1 MIAVARIVDAQEP
14 PPAARRGRWL
24 ALAAVVLIL
33 LVFTA
38 TLEPVQRT
46 ARTALGLAGLLPL
59 AVTMSGMVIDEGG
72 LPIAHAF
79 VRVDQGQELAATYT
93 DETGG
98 YRMGFTIRTAA
109 PAHVSFGANGY
120 EASLRELHIASTE
133 PKYAAQLHRLV
144 RIDSGATTHLVV
156 ASEDG
161 LCYPVRTDV
170 RDVDR
175 SWPCRLVHVLVSETG
190 MLSVAVVPDEPGS
203 KLGLSFAVGSE
214 PTLVF
219 ATPCCPQSDATRLP
233 QGAEALVQIVAL
245 DLDTAMSDTTGRG
258 RQGFT
263 LRTVIEP
270 P

>member
-1 MIAVARIVDAQEP
+1 MSAVARIGDAQEP
-14 PPAARRGRWL
+14 PPAARRRRWL

-33 LVFTA
+33 LVFAA

-46 ARTALGLAGLLPL
+46 ARTALGLAGLLPI

-93 DETGG
+93 DETGT
-98 YRMGFTIRTAA
+98 YRIAFTIRTAA
-109 PAHVSFGANGY
+109 LAQVSFGANGY

-133 PKYAAQLHRLV
+133 PKYDAQLHPLV
-144 RIDSGATTHLVV
+144 YIDSGATTHLVV

-170 RDVDR
+170 RDADR
-175 SWPCRLVHVLVSETG
+175 SWPCRLVHVLVFGPGVLT
-190 MLSVAVVPDEPGS
+190 VAVVPDGPAS
-203 KLGLSFAVGSE
+203 RLGVTFAVGSE
-214 PTLVF
+214 PALVF
-219 ATPCCPQSDATRLP
+219 ATPCCPPSDATSLP
-233 QGAEALVQIVAL
+233 QGGYALVQIVAL
-245 DLDTAMSDTTGRG
+245 DLDTTTTATSGRG

-263 LRTVIEP
+263 LSTEIE
-270 P
+270 